1 MTSIVFAS
9 GKGGV
14 GKSTITLNLGLLL
27 AQAGKRVVIVDA
39 DVQMANIGLMIGVDK
54 TPISLN
60 NVLREE
66 NAITE
71 AVYEGPSGVKYVPSS
86 ISAESEN
93 LNFSVLKRAVKRL
106 EEIYEY
112 VLIDC
117 PPGLGEDALAAI
129 TSAKEMVLVLTP
141 EPISL
146 ADALKVQIL
155 AEKNNVKIDGFVL
168 NMVLNEKNEIKS
180 RELETIL
187 KLKSLGVLPEDL
199 EVRKASSLQK
209 PVALTAP
216 SSKFTRSLRSLA
228 SQISG
233 EQIQSPAEKTS
244 FFAGIIN
251 FFKNLF
257 GGKKQTQEIKP
268 TAPFQKT

>member
-1 MTSIVFAS
+1 MTSLVFAS

-27 AQAGKRVVIVDA
+27 AQTGKKVVIVDA
-39 DVQMANIGLMIGVDK
+39 DVQMANVGLMIGVDK

-66 NAITE
+66 NVITE
-71 AVYEGPSGVKYVPSS
+71 AVYEGPAGLKYVPSS

-93 LNFSVLKRAVKRL
+93 LNYAILKKAVKRL
-106 EEIYEY
+106 EEIYDY

-129 TSAKEMVLVLTP
+129 TSAKEMILVITP

-155 AEKNNVKIDGFVL
+155 AEKNNVKINGFVL
-168 NMVLNEKNEIKS
+168 NMVLGDKNEIKP

-187 KLKSLGVLPEDL
+187 KLKNLGVLPEDV
-199 EVRKASSLQK
+199 EVRRASAIQK
-209 PVALTAP
+209 PVALNAP

-228 SQISG
+228 TQITG
-233 EQIQSPAEKTS
+233 EQMQAPEEKRG
-244 FFAGIIN
+244 FLAGIVG

-257 GGKKQTQEIKP
+257 GKK
-268 TAPFQKT
+268 

>member
-1 MTSIVFAS
+1 MTSLVFAS

-14 GKSTITLNLGLLL
+14 GKSTITLNMGILL
-27 AQAGKRVVIVDA
+27 AQSGKRVVIVDA

-71 AVYEGPSGVKYVPSS
+71 AVYEGPAGLKYVPSS
-86 ISAESEN
+86 ISAESDS
-93 LNFSVLKRAVKRL
+93 LNYSVLKRSVKKL
-106 EEIYEY
+106 EEIYDY

-129 TSAKEMVLVLTP
+129 TSAKEMILVLTP

-187 KLKSLGVLPEDL
+187 KLKNLGVLPEDL

-209 PVALTAP
+209 PVSLAFP
-216 SSKFTRSLRSLA
+216 SSKFARSLKNLA
-228 SQISG
+228 AQITG
-233 EQIQSPAEKTS
+233 EEVQTPAEKKS
-244 FFAGIIN
+244 FFAGIMR

-257 GGKKQTQEIKP
+257 GGGSKPQEAKP
-268 TAPFQKT
+268 ALPQKF